1 MRPAA
6 LKLAPAVLVPVA
18 AAWVLAADGPVV
30 RPAVAVVTVAVA
42 LALAWTGGAGALRR
56 GPALWLAALLAWAG
70 LDAALR
76 PVATYDAAR
85 VLAAGLVALALLLV
99 AARPRSAAWG
109 RLAVVAGGA
118 CAAAWMVVERAAHS
132 ARPAGPFGNPNGSAT
147 AALLALALAPSLRLP
162 LGARLPL
169 MALAAGG
176 VVASGSRAA
185 LIGACVVAAAW
196 GLAGRRR
203 GMALAAGLVAAAAV
217 LGLAFRF
224 ARDRDPLRYERL
236 RIWGVVARVAAA
248 ELPFG
253 CGPGGYA
260 DAALAHNFPREGE
273 FARFARLPE
282 LAESD
287 LLAVPASLGI
297 PGAVLAAG
305 LLASVAAAVRRR
317 GPAAWS
323 VAGAIGVTSAL
334 NSQLMVPAVAWTAA
348 LALGSVLDRP
358 RPGPRAGPPPATA
371 VALIA
376 AAVAAAA
383 VLALPDWG
391 AGPAP
396 ARLVATAEAALHANR
411 PTDAALADAEA
422 LAWRACAARPQ
433 FARAWRALGSLRL
446 ARASVR
452 DEAGL
457 AAAAAD
463 AFAGARRAN
472 PLDVWAAVGEG
483 RALLALGDRVGAR
496 DAFNAAVGL
505 EPNCAPAWTELAYLH
520 LARGE
525 IGAARDALDRAE
537 AIAREA
543 RGRSFVTAY
552 ERALAS
558 ADPTAVARLRAAL
571 GERGR

>member
-30 RPAVAVVTVAVA
+30 RPAVAVATVAAA
-42 LALAWTGGAGALRR
+42 LALAWTSGAGALRR
-56 GPALWLAALLAWAG
+56 GPALWLAAMLAWAA
-70 LDAALR
+70 LDAVLR
-76 PVATYDAAR
+76 PVAAYDAAR
-85 VLAAGLVALALLLV
+85 VLAAGVVALALLLV
-99 AARPRSAAWG
+99 VARPRAAAWG

-118 CAAAWMVVERAAHS
+118 CAAAWMVAERAAHA

-147 AALLALALAPSLRLP
+147 AALLGLALAPSLRLP
-162 LGARLPL
+162 LGARVPL
-169 MALAAGG
+169 MALAAAG

-196 GLAGRRR
+196 GFAGRRR
-203 GMALAAGLVAAAAV
+203 RGLALAAGLVAAVAV

-224 ARDRDPLRYERL
+224 VRDRDPLRYERL

-260 DAALAHNFPREGE
+260 DAALAHNFPRDGE
-273 FARFARLPE
+273 FARFARLPD

-323 VAGAIGVTSAL
+323 VAAAVGVTSAV
-334 NSQLMVPAVAWTAA
+334 NSQLMVPVVVWMAA

-358 RPGPRAGPPPATA
+358 RPARRAGVRGATA
-371 VALIA
+371 AALSA
-376 AAVAAAA
+376 AAVAAAV

-396 ARLVATAEAALHANR
+396 ERLVEAAEAANRARR
-411 PTDAALADAEA
+411 PTDATLADAEA
-422 LAWRACAARPQ
+422 QAWRACAERPR
-433 FARAWRALGSLRL
+433 FARAWKALGNLRL
-446 ARASVR
+446 ARANVR
-452 DEAGL
+452 DEADL
-457 AAAAAD
+457 AAAAAA
-463 AFAGARRAN
+463 AFAHARRAN

-483 RALLALGDRVGAR
+483 RALLALGDRPGAR
-496 DAFNAAVGL
+496 DAFNAAVRL
-505 EPNCAPAWTELAYLH
+505 EPNCAPAWIELAYLH
-520 LARGE
+520 LAQGE
-525 IGAARDALDRAE
+525 IGAARAALGRAQ
-537 AIAREA
+537 AIVRDA

-558 ADPTAVARLRAAL
+558 ADPAAVARLRAAL
-571 GERGR
+571 GEGT

>member
-18 AAWVLAADGPVV
+18 AAWALAADGPVV
-30 RPAVAVVTVAVA
+30 RPAVVAVTVAAA
-42 LALAWTGGAGALRR
+42 LALAWTSGGGALRR
-56 GPALWLAALLAWAG
+56 GPALWLAALLAWAA

-76 PVATYDAAR
+76 PVAAYDAAR
-85 VLAAGLVALALLLV
+85 ALAAGLIALALLLA
-99 AARPRSAAWG
+99 AARPRAAAWG

-118 CAAAWMVVERAAHS
+118 CAAAWMVAERAAAA

-162 LGARLPL
+162 LGARVPL
-169 MALAAGG
+169 MALSAAG
-176 VVASGSRAA
+176 VVASGSRGA
-185 LIGACVVAAAW
+185 LIGAGVVAVAW
-196 GLAGRRR
+196 GFAGRRR
-203 GMALAAGLVAAAAV
+203 RGLALAAGLVAAAAV
-217 LGLAFRF
+217 VGLAFRF

-248 ELPFG
+248 EFPFG

-260 DAALAHNFPREGE
+260 DAALAHNFPRDGE
-273 FARFARLPE
+273 FARFARLPD

-287 LLAVPASLGI
+287 LLAVPALLGV
-297 PGAVLAAG
+297 PGVVLAAG

-317 GPAAWS
+317 GAAAWS
-323 VAGAIGVTSAL
+323 VAAAVGVTSAV
-334 NSQLMVPAVAWTAA
+334 NSQLMVPAVAWMAA

-358 RPGPRAGPPPATA
+358 RPARRAGARRATA
-371 VALIA
+371 AALSA

-396 ARLVATAEAALHANR
+396 ERLVEAAEAANR
-411 PTDAALADAEA
+411 ARTTDVALADAEA
-422 LAWRACAARPQ
+422 QAWRACAERPR
-433 FARAWRALGSLRL
+433 FARAWKALGNLRL

-452 DEAGL
+452 NEADL

-463 AFAGARRAN
+463 AFAHARRAD

-483 RALLALGDRVGAR
+483 RALLALGDRPGAR
-496 DAFNAAVGL
+496 DAFNAAVRL
-505 EPNCAPAWTELAYLH
+505 EPNCAPAWIELAYLH
-520 LARGE
+520 LAQGE
-525 IGAARDALDRAE
+525 IGAARAALGRAQ
-537 AIAREA
+537 AIVREA

-558 ADPTAVARLRAAL
+558 PDPAAVARLRAAL
-571 GERGR
+571 GEGA